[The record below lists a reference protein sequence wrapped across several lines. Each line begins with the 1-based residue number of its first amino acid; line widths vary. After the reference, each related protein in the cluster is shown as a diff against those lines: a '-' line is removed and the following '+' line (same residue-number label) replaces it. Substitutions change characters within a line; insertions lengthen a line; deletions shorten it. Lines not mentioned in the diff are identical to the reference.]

1 MELVLK
7 QTIRRKAARLSITDL
22 RQKTLSI
29 QVRGEI
35 SQTLP
40 LIKSAKPWLEALKN
54 SQRNLLRKALEKDT

>member
-1 MELVLK
+1 MPVQITKSMELVLK

-40 LIKSAKPWLEALKN
+40 LIKSAKPCKI
-54 SQRNLLRKALEKDT
+54 SKKYK

>member
-1 MELVLK
+1 MELALK

-40 LIKSAKPWLEALKN
+40 LIKSAKPCKI
-54 SQRNLLRKALEKDT
+54 SKKYK